1 MPALNLT
8 AVVSRRMLAPDES
21 PDDILCDMESMV
33 GAVRRAAGAKHGGER
48 SFAVT
53 TCYRY
58 SIQYV
63 GFSYDISYYRW
74 SRPASE
80 NWLTCHDTI

>member
-53 TCYRY
+53 TCYDVLQVQHPVRGLFLRY
-58 SIQYV
+58 FLLQV
-63 GFSYDISYYRW
+63 VK
-74 SRPASE
+74 ASF
-80 NWLTCHDTI
+80 